1 MKKKLLKTLGWILLV
16 ATIIVFYD
24 NFSVMT
30 ALVVV
35 LVIMNYGPGIFITV
49 GKKIIQ
55 FAFGKIA
62 SEFKPNI
69 KKDPSAHKAT
79 KGGEKK

>member
-1 MKKKLLKTLGWILLV
+1 MKKRLLKMLGWIVLI

-24 NFSVMT
+24 NFSVMA

-35 LVIMNYGPGIFITV
+35 LVIMNYGPGIFLTT
-49 GKKIIQ
+49 GKKILQ

-62 SEFKPNI
+62 SELKPGI
-69 KKDPSAHKAT
+69 KKDPSTREAT
-79 KGGEKK
+79 KGGGKK